1 MKGKQYLMIPGPTPI
16 PPEVTAAMSM
26 PIIGHRSDDFANFYS
41 IVVGKVK
48 EVFQTKNDLFVL
60 TNSGTGA
67 METAV
72 ANVINPGDRVLS
84 LITGNFG
91 ERFAKIAKAYGAD
104 VEEVNFEWGKEVD
117 LHVLKE
123 RLGRRS
129 YKAVLATQNETS
141 TGVANDIA
149 GISALVSGTDALLMV
164 DGVSGMGGIEL
175 RTDEW
180 KVDIVITAS
189 QKAFMLP
196 PGLSM
201 ISVSDK
207 AWKTIDQNSSPRF
220 YFSLPA
226 AKKSIAKWNTPYTPN
241 VSLIFGLNAA
251 LDIMLEEG
259 MKNVFERHLL
269 MARAARAAIKA
280 LGLKL
285 LAEDRCAAPTVTAA
299 FAPEG
304 FDADNLR
311 KILRKQYGIV
321 FAGGQGDLKGKIF
334 RIAHMGY
341 ADKMDIII
349 AIGGLEMALAQIG
362 YRMEPGAGLRAAEK
376 IFLGEEEVS

>member
-26 PIIGHRSDDFANFYS
+26 PIIGHRSDDFAKFYS

-72 ANVINPGDRVLS
+72 ANVINPGDRVLA
-84 LITGNFG
+84 LVTGNFG
-91 ERFAKIAKAYGAD
+91 ERFANIAKAYGAD
-104 VEEVNFEWGKEVD
+104 VEEVNFEWGKEVY
-117 LHVLKE
+117 
-123 RLGRRS
+123 LGVVKAKLGSGS

-175 RTDEW
+175 KTDEW
-180 KVDIVITAS
+180 KVDIAITAS

-201 ISVSDK
+201 ISINDK
-207 AWKTIDQNSSPRF
+207 AWKIIDQNSSPCF

-251 LDIMLEEG
+251 LDMMLEEG
-259 MKNVFERHLL
+259 MKNVYERHLL
-269 MARAARAAIKA
+269 LARAARAAIKA

-285 LAEDRCAAPTVTAA
+285 LAEDHCASPTVTAA
-299 FAPEG
+299 YAPEG
-304 FDADNLR
+304 YDGDSLR
-311 KILRKQYGIV
+311 KVLRKQYGIV
-321 FAGGQGDLKGKIF
+321 FAGGQGNLKGKIF

-362 YRMEPGAGLRAAEK
+362 YHVEPGAGLRAAEK
-376 IFLGEEEVS
+376 VFLGEEDV

>member
-1 MKGKQYLMIPGPTPI
+1 MKGKQYLMIPGPTPL
-16 PPEVTAAMSM
+16 PPAVTAAMSM
-26 PIIGHRSDDFANFYS
+26 PIIGHRSEDFANLLS
-41 IVVGKVK
+41 VVAGKLK

-67 METAV
+67 MEAAV
-72 ANVINPGDRVLS
+72 ANVINPGDSVLA

-91 ERFAKIAKAYGAD
+91 ERFANIAKAYSAD
-104 VEEVNFEWGKEVD
+104 VDEVNFEWGREVD
-117 LHVLKE
+117 LRVVEEKLAS
-123 RLGRRS
+123 RS

-141 TGVANDIA
+141 TGVINDIA

-175 RTDEW
+175 KTDEW
-180 KVDIVITAS
+180 KVDIVVTAS

-207 AWKTIDQNSSPRF
+207 AWKIIDQNTSPRF

-226 AKKSIAKWNTPYTPN
+226 AKKSIAKWNTAYTPN
-241 VSLIFGLNAA
+241 VSLLFGLNAA
-251 LDIMLEEG
+251 LDMMLEEG
-259 MKNVFERHLL
+259 MKNVYERHLL
-269 MARAARAAIKA
+269 LARAARAGVKA

-285 LAEDRCAAPTVTAA
+285 LAENRCASPTVTSA

-304 FDADNLR
+304 YDVENLR

-321 FAGGQGDLKGKIF
+321 FAGGQGHLKGKIF

-349 AIGGLEMALAQIG
+349 ALGGLEMALQQIG
-362 YRMEPGAGLRAAEK
+362 CKIEPGAGLRAAEK

>member
-1 MKGKQYLMIPGPTPI
+1 MKSKQYLMIPGPTPL

-72 ANVINPGDRVLS
+72 ANVLNPGDRVLA

-91 ERFAKIAKAYGAD
+91 ERFANIAKAYGAD
-104 VEEVNFEWGKEVD
+104 VDEVNFEWGKEVD
-117 LHVLKE
+117 LDVVKAK
-123 RLGRRS
+123 LGSGS

-141 TGVANDIA
+141 TGVTNDIA
-149 GISALVSGTDALLMV
+149 GISALVSGADALLIV
-164 DGVSGMGGIEL
+164 DGISGMGGIEL
-175 RTDEW
+175 KTDEW
-180 KVDIVITAS
+180 KVDIVVTAS

-207 AWKTIDQNSSPRF
+207 AWKIIDQNSSPRF

-226 AKKSIAKWNTPYTPN
+226 AKKNIAKWNTPYTPN

-251 LDIMLEEG
+251 LDMMLEEG
-259 MKNVFERHLL
+259 MENVFKRHLL
-269 MARAARAAIKA
+269 LARAARAAIKA

-285 LAEDRCAAPTVTAA
+285 LAEDRCASPTVTAA

-304 FDADNLR
+304 YDGDSLR

-349 AIGGLEMALAQIG
+349 AIGGLEMALRQIG
-362 YRMEPGAGLRAAEK
+362 CNIEPGAGLRAAEK
-376 IFLGEEEVS
+376 IFLGEEEV

>member
-26 PIIGHRSDDFANFYS
+26 PIIGHRSDDFASFYS
-41 IVVGKVK
+41 IVVGKMK

-72 ANVINPGDRVLS
+72 ANVLNPGDRVLA
-84 LITGNFG
+84 LVTGNFG
-91 ERFAKIAKAYGAD
+91 ERFANIAKAYGAD
-104 VEEVNFEWGKEVD
+104 VDGVNFEWGKEVD
-117 LHVLKE
+117 LGVVKE
-123 RLGRRS
+123 KLGSGS

-175 RTDEW
+175 KTDEW
-180 KVDIVITAS
+180 KVDIAITAS

-201 ISVSDK
+201 ISVSEK
-207 AWKTIDQNSSPRF
+207 AWKIIDQNSSPCF

-251 LDIMLEEG
+251 LDMMLEEG
-259 MKNVFERHLL
+259 MKNVYERHLL
-269 MARAARAAIKA
+269 LARAARAAIKA

-285 LAEDRCAAPTVTAA
+285 LAEDRCASPTVTAA
-299 FAPEG
+299 YAPEG
-304 FDADNLR
+304 YDGDSLR
-311 KILRKQYGIV
+311 KVLRKQYGIV
-321 FAGGQGDLKGKIF
+321 FAGGQGNLKGKIF

-362 YRMEPGAGLRAAEK
+362 YHVEPGAGLRAAEK
-376 IFLGEEEVS
+376 VFLGEEDV

>member
-26 PIIGHRSDDFANFYS
+26 PIIGHRSDDFAKFYS

-72 ANVINPGDRVLS
+72 ANVINPGDRVLA
-84 LITGNFG
+84 LVTGNFG
-91 ERFAKIAKAYGAD
+91 ERFANIAKAYGAD
-104 VEEVNFEWGKEVD
+104 VDEVNFEWGKEVD
-117 LHVLKE
+117 LGVVKE
-123 RLGRRS
+123 KLGSGS

-175 RTDEW
+175 KTDEW
-180 KVDIVITAS
+180 KVDIAITAS

-201 ISVSDK
+201 ISINDK
-207 AWKTIDQNSSPRF
+207 AWKIIDQNSSPCF

-251 LDIMLEEG
+251 LDMMLEEG
-259 MKNVFERHLL
+259 MKNVYERHLL
-269 MARAARAAIKA
+269 LARAARAAIKA

-285 LAEDRCAAPTVTAA
+285 LAEDHCASPTVTAA
-299 FAPEG
+299 YAPEG
-304 FDADNLR
+304 YDGDSLR
-311 KILRKQYGIV
+311 KVLRKQYGIV
-321 FAGGQGDLKGKIF
+321 FAGGQGNLKGKIF

-362 YRMEPGAGLRAAEK
+362 YHVEPGAGLRAAEK
-376 IFLGEEEVS
+376 VFLGEEDV

>member
-1 MKGKQYLMIPGPTPI
+1 MIPGPTPI

-26 PIIGHRSDDFANFYS
+26 PIIGHRSDDFASFYS
-41 IVVGKVK
+41 IVVGKMK

-72 ANVINPGDRVLS
+72 ANVLNPGDRVLA
-84 LITGNFG
+84 LVTGNFG
-91 ERFAKIAKAYGAD
+91 ERFANIAKAYGAD
-104 VEEVNFEWGKEVD
+104 VDGVNFEWGKEVD
-117 LHVLKE
+117 LGVVKE
-123 RLGRRS
+123 KLGSGS

-175 RTDEW
+175 KTDEW
-180 KVDIVITAS
+180 KVDIAITAS

-201 ISVSDK
+201 ISVSEK
-207 AWKTIDQNSSPRF
+207 AWKIIDQNSSPCF

-251 LDIMLEEG
+251 LDMMLEEG
-259 MKNVFERHLL
+259 MKNVYERHLL
-269 MARAARAAIKA
+269 LARAARAAIKA

-285 LAEDRCAAPTVTAA
+285 LAEDRCASPTVTAA
-299 FAPEG
+299 YAPEG
-304 FDADNLR
+304 YDGDSLR
-311 KILRKQYGIV
+311 KVLRKQYGIV
-321 FAGGQGDLKGKIF
+321 FAGGQGNLKGKIF

-362 YRMEPGAGLRAAEK
+362 YHVEPGAGLRAAEK
-376 IFLGEEEVS
+376 VFLGEEDV

>member
-1 MKGKQYLMIPGPTPI
+1 MIPGPTPL

-72 ANVINPGDRVLS
+72 ANVLNPGDRVLA

-91 ERFAKIAKAYGAD
+91 ERFANIAKAYGAD
-104 VEEVNFEWGKEVD
+104 VDEVNFEWGKEVD
-117 LHVLKE
+117 LDVVKAK
-123 RLGRRS
+123 LGSGS

-141 TGVANDIA
+141 TGVTNDIA
-149 GISALVSGTDALLMV
+149 GISALVSGADALLIV
-164 DGVSGMGGIEL
+164 DGISGMGGIEL
-175 RTDEW
+175 KTDEW
-180 KVDIVITAS
+180 KVDIVVTAS

-207 AWKTIDQNSSPRF
+207 AWKIIDQNSSPRF

-226 AKKSIAKWNTPYTPN
+226 AKKNIAKWNTPYTPN

-251 LDIMLEEG
+251 LDMMLEEG
-259 MKNVFERHLL
+259 MENVFKRHLL
-269 MARAARAAIKA
+269 LARAARAAIKA

-285 LAEDRCAAPTVTAA
+285 LAEDRCASPTVTAA

-304 FDADNLR
+304 YDGDSLR

-349 AIGGLEMALAQIG
+349 AIGGLEMALRQIG
-362 YRMEPGAGLRAAEK
+362 CNIEPGAGLRAAEK
-376 IFLGEEEVS
+376 IFLGEEEV